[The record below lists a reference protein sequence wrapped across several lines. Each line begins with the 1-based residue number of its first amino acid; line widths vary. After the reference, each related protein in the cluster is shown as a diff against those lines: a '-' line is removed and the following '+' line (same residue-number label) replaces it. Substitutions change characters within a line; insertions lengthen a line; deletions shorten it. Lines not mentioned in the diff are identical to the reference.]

1 MIDLHCHVLPGLDD
15 GARLL
20 EETLDMARSAPAN
33 NIDTIVATPHTL
45 NGFFVNTWEN
55 VVSLT
60 STVQK
65 AIDAEDIAITLYPA
79 MEAQVCPELFDALEN
94 GQAATIND
102 NSRYMLLEFPPFSMP
117 PGSMEF
123 VFKLKL
129 QGITPV
135 IAHPERNLILQNDL
149 KQLYDLVK
157 MGALCQLTALSVTG
171 YLGPSVQKSSE
182 QMIKTGLAHVI
193 ATDAHSN
200 DERITALASAVDMAA
215 EILQDYSRAE
225 KMVTTTPAAIIAGED
240 VDVDEPVLD
249 KKKWWVF

>member
-20 EETLDMARSAPAN
+20 EETLDMARTAVKN
-33 NIDTIVATPHTL
+33 NIDTIVATPHSL

-60 STVQK
+60 ATVQN
-65 AIDAEDIAITLYPA
+65 AFDIEDISMTLYPA
-79 MEAQVCPELFDALEN
+79 MEAQVCPELFDALKK
-94 GQAATIND
+94 GLAATIND
-102 NSRYMLLEFPPFSMP
+102 NSRYLLIEFPPFSMP
-117 PGSMEF
+117 PGSPDF
-123 VFKLKL
+123 IHKLRM

-135 IAHPERNLILQNDL
+135 IAHPERHLILQNDL
-149 KQLYDLVK
+149 EQLYDLVRQ
-157 MGALCQLTALSVTG
+157 GALCQLTASSITG
-171 YLGPSVQKSSE
+171 LLGSAVEKSAR

-200 DERITALASAVDMAA
+200 DERILALSSAVELAA
-215 EILQDYSRAE
+215 DILQDFSRAE

-240 VDVDEPVLD
+240 VEVDEPVLD
-249 KKKWWVF
+249 KKKWWMF

>member
-20 EETLDMARSAPAN
+20 EETLDMARSAVKN

-45 NGFFVNTWEN
+45 NGFFVNKWEN

-65 AIDAEDIAITLYPA
+65 AFDAENIAITLYPG
-79 MEAQVCPELFDALEN
+79 MEAQVCPELFDALLE
-94 GQAATIND
+94 GKAATIND

-117 PGSMEF
+117 PGSEEF
-123 VFKLKL
+123 IFKLKL

-135 IAHPERNLILQNDL
+135 IAHPERHLILQNDL

-157 MGALCQLTALSVTG
+157 LGALCQLTALSITG
-171 YLGPSVQKSSE
+171 YLGAAVQKSSE

-200 DERITALASAVDMAA
+200 DERILALASAVDVAA

>member
-1 MIDLHCHVLPGLDD
+1 MIDLHCHVLPGIDD
-15 GARLL
+15 GSRLL
-20 EETLDMARSAPAN
+20 EETLDMARTAVRN
-33 NIDTIVATPHTL
+33 NIDTIVATPHSL
-45 NGFFVNTWEN
+45 NGFFVNSWEN

-65 AIDAEDIAITLYPA
+65 AFDAEDIAITLYPA
-79 MEAQVCPELFDALEN
+79 MEAQVCPELFDALEK

-193 ATDAHSN
+193 ATDAHSD
-200 DERITALASAVDMAA
+200 DERISALASAVDMAA
-215 EILQDYSRAE
+215 EILQDYFRAE

>member
-20 EETLDMARSAPAN
+20 EETLDMARSAVKN
-33 NIDTIVATPHTL
+33 NIDTIVATPHSL
-45 NGFFVNTWEN
+45 NGFFVNNWEN

-65 AIDAEDIAITLYPA
+65 AFDTEDIAITLYPA
-79 MEAQVCPELFDALEN
+79 MEAQVCPELFDALEK

-123 VFKLKL
+123 IFKLKL

-193 ATDAHSN
+193 ATDAHSD
-200 DERITALASAVDMAA
+200 DERISALASAVDMAA

-225 KMVTTTPAAIIAGED
+225 KMVTTTPAAIIAGEG